1 MEFLQIT
8 SPEDYRVEQ
17 IYSSYCTTFCE
28 DERRDWEKLVPLFTN
43 PKVKIISVLHES
55 KNIGYLILWEL
66 STYTFVEHFE
76 VFEEFRNQKL
86 GSHITKYLFENYPR
100 IILEIEPEHVNE
112 NAARRY
118 AFYQRNGFCLID
130 EMYVQP
136 SYGKGKRPLNLWLL
150 SNYTPENVKDIK
162 DEIYD
167 IVYH

>member
-1 MEFLQIT
+1 MEFLHIT
-8 SPEDYRVEQ
+8 SPEDYRVQE
-17 IYSSYCTTFCE
+17 IYSSYCKTFSE
-28 DERRDWEKLVPLFTN
+28 DERRDWEKLISLFSN
-43 PKVKIISVLHES
+43 PKAKIISVLHES

-66 STYTFVEHFE
+66 SNYTFVEHFE

-86 GSHITKYLFENYPR
+86 GSYITKYLFENNPR
-100 IILEIEPEHVNE
+100 IILEIEPEHWGE

-118 AFYQRNGFCLID
+118 DFYQRNGFRLID

-136 SYGKGKRPLNLWLL
+136 SYGQGKKPLDLWLL
-150 SNYTPENVKDIK
+150 ANYTPENLKDVK